1 MKELK
6 SCGFFQSVPK
16 TAPLSYEEERE
27 YIKKIKKGDKEAKD
41 KFVRLKISSVVRL
54 AYLYKGRGVDVED
67 LMLEGTIGLLKALEK
82 YDLRKRVRFISYA
95 VWWIKHYIL
104 RTIYDGAKSIRIPIK
119 KQLDKSAIR
128 GMEEELSKLFGRLP
142 TTEEISRALG
152 ISVKDV
158 EEAMDLAESAIS
170 LDTLIGEKTTI
181 GDIMGTDMEIL
192 ENNALMSV
200 YVSEIKE
207 NIDKLN
213 KVERTIIRLR
223 FGLGGGAAYT
233 LQQVGSILNLS
244 RERIRQI
251 EKRAIIKLRRALG

>member
-1 MKELK
+1 
-6 SCGFFQSVPK
+6 
-16 TAPLSYEEERE
+16 
-27 YIKKIKKGDKEAKD
+27 
-41 KFVRLKISSVVRL
+41 
-54 AYLYKGRGVDVED
+54 
-67 LMLEGTIGLLKALEK
+67 
-82 YDLRKRVRFISYA
+82 
-95 VWWIKHYIL
+95 
-104 RTIYDGAKSIRIPIK
+104 
-119 KQLDKSAIR
+119 
-128 GMEEELSKLFGRLP
+128 LP
-142 TTEEISRALG
+142 TTGEISRALG

-170 LDTLIGEKTTI
+170 IDTMIGEKTTI
-181 GDIMGTDMEIL
+181 GDVMGTDMDIL

-200 YVSEIKE
+200 YINEIKE